1 MYELLN
7 SNDPPF
13 RAERVHLENA
23 IIQSHGALAELQH
36 QITEARAVLDG
47 LLEEEACVQDTI
59 ESCKTILHPIRG
71 IPEDIIRE
79 FFEASLDT
87 DRERKDSLNGK
98 FPPLVLS
105 QVCRDWRAIALSTSR
120 LWSSLRLDF
129 DLYRSDMACLY
140 LLQTYLL
147 RSGMHDITLSIH
159 SKTDLSKS
167 HRIPVLI
174 LSAPRWTDLSLSITH
189 KSIHTFSTARGTFH
203 RLSRLSLEV
212 IGPIPRARWN
222 STKCTFDA
230 FEYAPELRSFTL
242 QRMCAAI
249 EEISLPWSQL
259 NEYAGDDWMSSYI
272 DIFKRAPDMERASLQ
287 CDAESEYDDENHPSL
302 SHQGLRVLH
311 LHEVEDPSN
320 AHILL
325 EGGIVRLLSYIEFP
339 ALDSLSMSYRH
350 TSIQIPRTLRGSTAS
365 SLRFLSIDAPFVIT
379 AEAQANLLGLLQ
391 TTPFLSSLSMSCRF
405 ALEADENEGIFL
417 GLNANIHPD
426 VLPNLSALTI
436 RFIANL
442 QPCLSPLFIDMVH
455 SRRHAAPSRAA
466 LRTLRF
472 LAPFV
477 ILPANTDAAAR
488 WKGLCDEGLVTF
500 SEHR

>member
-1 MYELLN
+1 M
-7 SNDPPF
+7 SN
-13 RAERVHLENA
+13 AE
-23 IIQSHGALAELQH
+23 
-36 QITEARAVLDG
+36 
-47 LLEEEACVQDTI
+47 
-59 ESCKTILHPIRG
+59 
-71 IPEDIIRE
+71 
-79 FFEASLDT
+79 
-87 DRERKDSLNGK
+87 
-98 FPPLVLS
+98 
-105 QVCRDWRAIALSTSR
+105 
-120 LWSSLRLDF
+120 
-129 DLYRSDMACLY
+129 
-140 LLQTYLL
+140 
-147 RSGMHDITLSIH
+147 
-159 SKTDLSKS
+159 
-167 HRIPVLI
+167 
-174 LSAPRWTDLSLSITH
+174 
-189 KSIHTFSTARGTFH
+189 FSW
-203 RLSRLSLEV
+203 
-212 IGPIPRARWN
+212 P
-222 STKCTFDA
+222 
-230 FEYAPELRSFTL
+230 
-242 QRMCAAI
+242 
-249 EEISLPWSQL
+249 
-259 NEYAGDDWMSSYI
+259 

-320 AHILL
+320 AHILS

-391 TTPFLSSLSMSCRF
+391 TTPLLSSLSMSCRF

-500 SEHR
+500 SERP